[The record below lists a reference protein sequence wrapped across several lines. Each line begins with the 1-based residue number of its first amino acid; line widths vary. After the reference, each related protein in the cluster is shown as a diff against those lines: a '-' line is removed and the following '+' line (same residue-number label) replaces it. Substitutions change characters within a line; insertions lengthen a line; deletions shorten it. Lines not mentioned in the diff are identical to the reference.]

1 MKLPQDLEFGRES
14 EFWLQE
20 LLYPETCSVG
30 QKLEVITCTVYVAI
44 PHPFEGWWCINGHVG
59 AVIYNYVCFEV
70 FKTSTRD
77 VAGTYIYRLWKAHDE
92 Y

>member
-1 MKLPQDLEFGRES
+1 MIMKLPQDLEFGRES

-20 LLYPETCSVG
+20 LLYP
-30 QKLEVITCTVYVAI
+30 
-44 PHPFEGWWCINGHVG
+44 GWWCINGHVG
-59 AVIYNYVCFEV
+59 AVIIMSVFEV